1 MALFSHEQATYPPV
15 DVLKPVAE
23 GLWIVDSGPLS
34 AYGLALPLRMTVG
47 RLSSGDLWLH
57 SPTRFDGELKREME
71 KIGPI
76 RHLVA
81 PDIAHWMH
89 LQDWQRACSEATTWA
104 APGRRDRG
112 EVRKSPV
119 RLERDLSGSPP
130 PEWAGDMEQVV
141 VPGGFGFS
149 EVDFLHQATATL
161 VLTDLIVNLEAQKL
175 PTFNRALAK
184 LLGILA
190 PHGKAPLYLRMI
202 VRMRRDEARGHA
214 DARLG
219 ARTRHLQPWPLV
231 RARRD
236 ERAPARLRLAP
247 ALSGRLS
254 PRRAQGPSARGAR

>member
-34 AYGLALPLRMTVG
+34 AYGLALPLRMTVV

-89 LQDWQRACSEATTWA
+89 LQDWQRACPEATTWA
-104 APGRRDRG
+104 APGLRDRR

-161 VLTDLIVNLEAQKL
+161 LLTDLIVNIEAQKL
-175 PTFNRALAK
+175 PPPIRPGARLAGVVAPNGRAP
-184 LLGILA
+184 I
-190 PHGKAPLYLRMI
+190 YLRLV
-202 VRMRRDEARGHA
+202 VRMKRAEA
-214 DARLG
+214 ARAA
-219 ARTRHLQPWPLV
+219 ARMVAWAP
-231 RARRD
+231 
-236 ERAPARLRLAP
+236 ERVIF
-247 ALSGRLS
+247 SHGRWFECDGTAEL
-254 PRRAQGPSARGAR
+254 RRAFAWLLP

>member
-34 AYGLALPLRMTVG
+34 AYGLALPLRMTVV

-89 LQDWQRACSEATTWA
+89 LQDWQRACPEATTWA
-104 APGRRDRG
+104 APGLRDRG

-149 EVDFLHQATATL
+149 EVDFLPQATATL
-161 VLTDLIVNLEAQKL
+161 LLTDLIVNIEAQKL
-175 PTFNRALAK
+175 PPPIRPGARLVGVVAPNGRAP
-184 LLGILA
+184 I
-190 PHGKAPLYLRMI
+190 YLRLL
-202 VRMRRDEARGHA
+202 VRMKRAEAARAAARMLDWAPERVILSHGRWFERDGTSE
-214 DARLG
+214 L
-219 ARTRHLQPWPLV
+219 
-231 RARRD
+231 
-236 ERAPARLRLAP
+236 
-247 ALSGRLS
+247 
-254 PRRAQGPSARGAR
+254 RRAFAWLLP